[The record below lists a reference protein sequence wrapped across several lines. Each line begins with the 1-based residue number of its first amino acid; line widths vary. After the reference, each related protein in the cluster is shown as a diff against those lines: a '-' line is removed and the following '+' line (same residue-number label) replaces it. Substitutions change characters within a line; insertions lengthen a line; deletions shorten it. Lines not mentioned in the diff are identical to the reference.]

1 VPCLV
6 GAALYSAAREN
17 GRVRTVPFAVND
29 PQVRAGFFHPLLVD
43 ILASLEADERPRWGA
58 MTAQQMVEHLQWGF
72 EVSTGRVVLECPV
85 PEAKRARMKPF
96 LFNDTPMIHDFRNP
110 ALAAGLPALRHP
122 GLPEAR
128 AGLAGEVGRFLDY
141 ERSSPGAVHTHPVFG
156 PITVEEWA
164 RAHFKHAYHHLLQ
177 FGLIERP

>member
-1 VPCLV
+1 MASIPFDVNN
-6 GAALYSAAREN
+6 RE
-17 GRVRTVPFAVND
+17 RRS
-29 PQVRAGFFHPLLVD
+29 RFFDPLLVEA
-43 ILASLEADERPRWGA
+43 LVSLEEGARPRWGA

-72 EVSTGRVVLECPV
+72 EVSTGRVVLECTV
-85 PEAKRARMKPF
+85 PEARRARMKPF
-96 LFNDTPMIHDFRNP
+96 LFDDTPMMHDFRNP

-128 AGLAGEVGRFLDY
+128 AALATEVRRFLDY

-156 PITVEEWA
+156 AITVEEWG

-177 FGLIERP
+177 FDLIEEP

>member
-1 VPCLV
+1 MT
-6 GAALYSAAREN
+6 S
-17 GRVRTVPFAVND
+17 VPFDVND
-29 PQVRAGFFHPLLVD
+29 RELRARFFDPLLARA
-43 ILASLEADERPRWGA
+43 LAPLEEGARPRWGA

-96 LFNDTPMIHDFRNP
+96 LFDDTPMMHEFRNP
-110 ALAAGLPALRHP
+110 ALAAGLPGLRHP

-128 AGLAGEVGRFLDY
+128 TALAFEVARFLEY

-156 PITVEEWA
+156 PITVEEWS

-177 FGLIERP
+177 FALIEER

>member
-1 VPCLV
+1 MPCLV
-6 GAALYSAAREN
+6 ACAGRAYTRARLR
-17 GRVRTVPFAVND
+17 RVAFDVND
-29 PQVRAGFFHPLLVD
+29 SALRALFFHPLLGEA
-43 ILASLEADERPRWGA
+43 LARLDAGARPRWGA

-96 LFNDTPMIHDFRNP
+96 LFDGTPMMHDFRNP
-110 ALAAGLPALRHP
+110 ALAAGLPALRHS

-128 AGLAGEVGRFLDY
+128 AGLATEVRRFLDY
-141 ERSSPGAVHTHPVFG
+141 ERESADAVHTHPVFG
-156 PITVEEWA
+156 PLTVEEWS

-177 FGLIERP
+177 FHLIDDPGS

>member
-1 VPCLV
+1 M
-6 GAALYSAAREN
+6 
-17 GRVRTVPFAVND
+17 RTVAFAVND
-29 PQVRAGFFHPLLVD
+29 PALRATFFHPV
-43 ILASLEADERPRWGA
+43 LAEALARLEVGARPRWGA

-85 PEAKRARMKPF
+85 PEAKRARLKPF
-96 LFNDTPMIHDFRNP
+96 LFDDTPMVHEFRNP
-110 ALAAGLPALRHP
+110 ALAAGLPPLRHP
-122 GLPEAR
+122 GLPQAR
-128 AGLAGEVGRFLDY
+128 AALAAEVGRFLDY

-177 FGLIERP
+177 FDLIDDPAVPAR